1 MTIKIEKYEAGD
13 KVIFTECTQE
23 QINWGAND
31 DPNEILTKDKIY
43 VVSDVD
49 IHSSHTK
56 LTLDGI
62 KGRFNS
68 VCFNKS

>member
-23 QINWGAND
+23 QINWGTND

>member
-23 QINWGAND
+23 QINWGTND
-31 DPNEILTKDKIY
+31 DPNELLTKDKIY

-49 IHSSHTK
+49 IHNSHTK